1 MNEMVKMRALS
12 AYELVQVWEWGQPQH
27 PVDRARGLLTLA
39 QPELSPAQLD
49 QLSVGQRNTR
59 LLMLRE
65 QTLGSTLNG
74 YAECTACGEPLEFS
88 VDVSTIR
95 LPEPQQHE
103 FDLQASGFDL
113 HCRLPNSRDLASIV
127 GLSDT
132 QAARQLLIERCV
144 MQAHYDSQPWAVT
157 ELPESLI
164 PTLANAVIEHDP
176 QAEIRF
182 TLQCPACEQEW
193 SALFDIVTYFWT
205 ELENRV
211 KHLLHEVHLLA
222 QTYGWRE
229 ADILTM
235 SAARREFYLKR
246 VTNQD

>member
-12 AYELVQVWEWGQPQH
+12 AYELVQIWEWGQPQH

-95 LPEPQQHE
+95 LPEPEQHE

-113 HCRLPNSRDLASIV
+113 HCRLPNSLDYPTAFLGAMKASLNCRAIASASSK
-127 GLSDT
+127 LPC
-132 QAARQLLIERCV
+132 A
-144 MQAHYDSQPWAVT
+144 T
-157 ELPESLI
+157 EI
-164 PTLANAVIEHDP
+164 T
-176 QAEIRF
+176 
-182 TLQCPACEQEW
+182 T
-193 SALFDIVTYFWT
+193 
-205 ELENRV
+205 
-211 KHLLHEVHLLA
+211 
-222 QTYGWRE
+222 
-229 ADILTM
+229 
-235 SAARREFYLKR
+235 
-246 VTNQD
+246 